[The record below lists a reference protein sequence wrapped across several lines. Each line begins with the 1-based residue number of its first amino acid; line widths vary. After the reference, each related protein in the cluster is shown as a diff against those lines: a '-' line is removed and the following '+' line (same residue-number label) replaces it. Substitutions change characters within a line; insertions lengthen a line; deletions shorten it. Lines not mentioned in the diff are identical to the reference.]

1 MSDGYRC
8 CADRDRCR
16 CGPGNATA
24 VRKGATAEAT
34 GAQVRERSTDR
45 PPICDADRGTPLEP
59 GKGRRLS
66 VLRQPG
72 APRPMRTAARR
83 QSPEPAAAEGHGR
96 IVRELPTDRPPIG
109 YRDQGMRVGARHGAP
124 DEAAAIGAA
133 PTANADGH
141 RSREQGRPL
150 YQSPIGSS
158 AGHGSAADR

>member
-1 MSDGYRC
+1 VRNLELPFVICKALVFFFWRSLCLKPPPMRTVGRHPILGTGPPLRLMPHRFESGRRIGRRS
-8 CADRDRCR
+8 ADR
-16 CGPGNATA
+16 PG
-24 VRKGATAEAT
+24 
-34 GAQVRERSTDR
+34 S
-45 PPICDADRGTPLEP
+45 
-59 GKGRRLS
+59 
-66 VLRQPG
+66 
-72 APRPMRTAARR
+72 RPMRGGTRH